1 MGLSQV
7 GLPTRTKV
15 DPAVRRPLDLTA
27 RLQEYAPGRPRVVR
41 MPSDWWDS
49 PAVAACPLNTGAQ
62 SGRTARKFTRNTLKE
77 WDLVTLADDAEAIVG
92 EFVANAVSHAARS
105 AEEPGLPLG
114 LRLLRRTGEVMCAVL
129 DPSDRAPV
137 LRTPDR
143 DEEAGRGLQMVD
155 ALSDVWGWSPVTGRG
170 KAVWAI
176 LFCALSRFAD
186 AHQTLTTRPVA
197 GGSGLGYSQSAHAQ
211 CLSQREATERC
222 PGPGG
227 TRRLTAPRSPPTSC
241 RRLSSP
247 ARATRRA
254 GSGRTGARCSRPG
267 WTRSRCST
275 TPGPSTAR

>member
-27 RLQEYAPGRPRVVR
+27 RLQQCAVGRPRVVR

-49 PAVAACPLNTGAQ
+49 PAVAACPLGAGAQ
-62 SGRTARKFTRNTLKE
+62 SGRTARKFTRNTLRE
-77 WDLVTLADDAEAIVG
+77 WGLISLADDAEAIVG
-92 EFVANAVSHAARS
+92 EFVANAVSHAAR
-105 AEEPGLPLG
+105 AAAAAVPGQPLG

-137 LRTPDR
+137 LRVPDR

-176 LFCALSRFAD
+176 LFCA
-186 AHQTLTTRPVA
+186 
-197 GGSGLGYSQSAHAQ
+197 
-211 CLSQREATERC
+211 
-222 PGPGG
+222 
-227 TRRLTAPRSPPTSC
+227 
-241 RRLSSP
+241 
-247 ARATRRA
+247 
-254 GSGRTGARCSRPG
+254 
-267 WTRSRCST
+267 
-275 TPGPSTAR
+275 